1 MKFHNKPYTFVEL
14 VELKVTN
21 LENSLTFYQEVV
33 GFKVLEK
40 TATKALLTADGQT
53 ALLSIEQPTDIIPST
68 TKNDRLVPL
77 CTITSYS

>member
-40 TATKALLTADGQT
+40 TATYIRMTAHLLIGWGHALF
-53 ALLSIEQPTDIIPST
+53 S
-68 TKNDRLVPL
+68 KNKRSL
-77 CTITSYS
+77 IHFGN